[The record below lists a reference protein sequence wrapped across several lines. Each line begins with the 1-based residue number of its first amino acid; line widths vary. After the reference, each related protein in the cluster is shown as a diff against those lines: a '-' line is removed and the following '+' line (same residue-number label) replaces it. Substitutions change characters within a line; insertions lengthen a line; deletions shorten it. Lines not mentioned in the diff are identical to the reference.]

1 MTEEFDKGLVSA
13 AIQASTPAPLP
24 KVLDLKG
31 VEGSAPKLATIIELN
46 SRKNQL
52 KDQLKEIEDQLE
64 EHIGDL
70 KEMLGGEDSPV
81 EEFRYAGK
89 PLGTWKRT
97 VRRQLDQ
104 KKLREILPAEI
115 FESLK
120 HEVTFRTFKL
130 TIPTGDDE

>member
-1 MTEEFDKGLVSA
+1 MTEEFDKGLVAA
-13 AIQASTPAPLP
+13 AIHASTPAPLG
-24 KVLDLKG
+24 KVLDLKD

-46 SRKNQL
+46 SRKVSLKQQL
-52 KDQLKEIEDQLE
+52 GEVEAQLE

-81 EEFRYAGK
+81 EEFGYAGK